1 MPSKP
6 ADTQPRSDWSQLQ
19 SVSSL
24 RHLLDRA
31 QRLSDASLALRAW
44 LDQPWARHLRIANLR
59 GDTIM
64 LYSSNASALIPL
76 RQQQGRILAFLS
88 QQLGVTLSRLEAKVR
103 PESTN

>member
-6 ADTQPRSDWSQLQ
+6 AAPQPRSDWSQLQ

-31 QRLSDASLALRAW
+31 QRLSEASLALRAW

-64 LYSSNASALIPL
+64 LYSSSASALIPL
-76 RQQQGRILAFLS
+76 RQQQGPILRFLS
-88 QQLGVTLSRLEAKVR
+88 QQLGVNLSRLEAKVR